1 MEPCTL
7 RHPPRGGVWDIAKRT
22 FSPEGCTALD
32 ATPGAA
38 SHCLRNRTFI
48 FMGDSNIRDLG
59 MAFASFLAGVS
70 PLDAEDHK
78 YDKTRPEQWEAVRLQ
93 RSGMA
98 ASIFKCGYTHP
109 RYGWTVRVVHRSY
122 HQSWPEFLNITRLAP
137 PRTTLFVEI
146 GIHAIAQTGYLQFL
160 LSNVQSAQANFLHG
174 YVFQPYLDYHCAGAQ
189 RSANGEA
196 LALTAPLVW
205 MTYNEMCSNRM
216 LAKHHRQILP
226 CQNANKAFAQAASES
241 HFPLLDW
248 QGLSTTNRSLVCDHL
263 SDDGVHYR
271 SWVEHVRARLLASFL
286 CEKAEGQHHESAE
299 THLSWRRESDAMV
312 LPGRSFRSEHATCTG
327 CVPPKMW
334 SPGRTWKDNM
344 SCQVLPT
351 PSVATHT
358 ACTRIA
364 WSASLGQYMC
374 EQCQWCVT
382 QISTPHYS
390 HTPSGRLTP

>member
-1 MEPCTL
+1 MEPCTQ

-122 HQSWPEFLNITRLAP
+122 HRSWPEFLNITRLAP

-216 LAKHHRQILP
+216 PAKYHRQILP

-364 WSASLGQYMC
+364 WSASLGQY
-374 EQCQWCVT
+374 V
-382 QISTPHYS
+382 
-390 HTPSGRLTP
+390 